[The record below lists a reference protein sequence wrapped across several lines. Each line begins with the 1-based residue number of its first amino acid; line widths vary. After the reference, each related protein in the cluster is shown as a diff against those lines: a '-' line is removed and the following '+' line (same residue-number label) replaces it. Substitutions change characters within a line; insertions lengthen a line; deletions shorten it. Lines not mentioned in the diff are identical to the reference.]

1 MVRASGDA
9 RRGSTSKPMQRA
21 LKVRH
26 TVAAKNSVVDITSDL
41 GGLAAS
47 PLSQYCLHYLTL
59 YFLHSTI
66 QFYILLYVSLFHTHL
81 ISSISLSS
89 LSLALNAQMKDFTF
103 FAARVTS
110 LEAAIAPADHR
121 GLPFPSPISTSTSP
135 PKADRRLR
143 L

>member
-1 MVRASGDA
+1 MEL
-9 RRGSTSKPMQRA
+9 KPEQPS
-21 LKVRH
+21 LPV
-26 TVAAKNSVVDITSDL
+26 TSDL
-41 GGLAAS
+41 GCLAAS

-66 QFYILLYVSLFHTHL
+66 QFYILLYVFLFHTHL

-110 LEAAIAPADHR
+110 LEAAIAPAGHR

-135 PKADRRLR
+135 PEADRRLR